1 MVIDFF
7 VIILKCVYFKMQQ
20 RSLNMWDTV
29 VKEVEDVGMGVAS
42 AVKDEIISIE
52 KEVEK
57 IESVAG
63 KFFAHIYR
71 SYIPVIYGIIYA
83 CCDRL
88 KIG

>member
-1 MVIDFF
+1 
-7 VIILKCVYFKMQQ
+7 MQQ

-63 KFFAHIYR
+63 KFR
-71 SYIPVIYGIIYA
+71 SFGHVN
-83 CCDRL
+83 R
-88 KIG
+88 

>member
-1 MVIDFF
+1 MKRD
-7 VIILKCVYFKMQQ
+7 YFKMQQ

-63 KFFAHIYR
+63 KFLAIYYYYMAILYEPNGPL
-71 SYIPVIYGIIYA
+71 SNLIPTYTNRDG
-83 CCDRL
+83 
-88 KIG
+88 

>member
-1 MVIDFF
+1 MIEN
-7 VIILKCVYFKMQQ
+7 YFKMQQ

-63 KFFAHIYR
+63 KFQ
-71 SYIPVIYGIIYA
+71 SYIIIIWPYYMG
-83 CCDRL
+83 RMGL
-88 KIG
+88 FLI

>member
-1 MVIDFF
+1 MKRD
-7 VIILKCVYFKMQQ
+7 YFKMQQ

-63 KFFAHIYR
+63 KFLAIYNYYMAILYGPNGPL
-71 SYIPVIYGIIYA
+71 SNLIPTYTNRDG
-83 CCDRL
+83 
-88 KIG
+88 

>member
-1 MVIDFF
+1 VIETCD
-7 VIILKCVYFKMQQ
+7 YFKMQQ

-63 KFFAHIYR
+63 KFQ
-71 SYIPVIYGIIYA
+71 SYIIIIWPYYMG
-83 CCDRL
+83 RMGL
-88 KIG
+88 FLI

>member
-1 MVIDFF
+1 
-7 VIILKCVYFKMQQ
+7 MQQ

-63 KFFAHIYR
+63 KFLSFGHMNR
-71 SYIPVIYGIIYA
+71 LYA
-83 CCDRL
+83 
-88 KIG
+88 

>member
-1 MVIDFF
+1 MIETSD
-7 VIILKCVYFKMQQ
+7 YFKMQQ

-63 KFFAHIYR
+63 KFQ
-71 SYIPVIYGIIYA
+71 SYIIIIWPYYMG
-83 CCDRL
+83 RMGL
-88 KIG
+88 FLI

>member
-1 MVIDFF
+1 
-7 VIILKCVYFKMQQ
+7 MQQ

-71 SYIPVIYGIIYA
+71 SYIIYGIIYA
-83 CCDRL
+83 CCERL
-88 KIG
+88 KIVVFLIAGF

>member
-1 MVIDFF
+1 MIETCD
-7 VIILKCVYFKMQQ
+7 YFKMQQ

-63 KFFAHIYR
+63 KFHIF
-71 SYIPVIYGIIYA
+71 SHILLLYGNIIWA
-83 CCDRL
+83 EWASF
-88 KIG
+88 

>member
-1 MVIDFF
+1 MIETCD
-7 VIILKCVYFKMQQ
+7 YFKMQQ

-63 KFFAHIYR
+63 KFQ
-71 SYIPVIYGIIYA
+71 SYIIIIWPYYMG
-83 CCDRL
+83 RMGL
-88 KIG
+88 FLI

>member
-1 MVIDFF
+1 MYLW
-7 VIILKCVYFKMQQ
+7 LKRDYFKMQQ

-63 KFFAHIYR
+63 KFQ
-71 SYIPVIYGIIYA
+71 SYIIIIWPYYMG
-83 CCDRL
+83 RMGL
-88 KIG
+88 FLI

>member
-1 MVIDFF
+1 MYLW
-7 VIILKCVYFKMQQ
+7 LKLGDYFKMQQ

-63 KFFAHIYR
+63 KFQ
-71 SYIPVIYGIIYA
+71 SYIIIIWPYYMG
-83 CCDRL
+83 RMGL
-88 KIG
+88 FLI

>member
-1 MVIDFF
+1 MKIYFF
-7 VIILKCVYFKMQQ
+7 QRDYFKMQQ

-63 KFFAHIYR
+63 KYQ
-71 SYIPVIYGIIYA
+71 SYIIIIWPYMDLSSKWA
-83 CCDRL
+83 SF
-88 KIG
+88 

>member
-1 MVIDFF
+1 MIETRD
-7 VIILKCVYFKMQQ
+7 YFKMQQ

-63 KFFAHIYR
+63 KFQ
-71 SYIPVIYGIIYA
+71 SYIIIIWPYYMG
-83 CCDRL
+83 RMGL
-88 KIG
+88 FLI

>member
-1 MVIDFF
+1 
-7 VIILKCVYFKMQQ
+7 
-20 RSLNMWDTV
+20 MWDTV

-63 KFFAHIYR
+63 KFQ
-71 SYIPVIYGIIYA
+71 SYIIIIWPYYMG
-83 CCDRL
+83 RMGL
-88 KIG
+88 FLI